1 MNFSATS
8 DYNKE
13 DGHFIQ
19 HGLTM
24 RNISKLAFQP
34 SDEVL
39 DVGCGTGN
47 VTKYIAKQVKRVT
60 GIDLSEEMIANARTN
75 NSATNINYAVWDAQT
90 VGDNPEWRE
99 TFDKVVSFLALMW
112 IPDQLKALRGI
123 LTCLKPGGE
132 ALFISVN
139 RDVVLKEGMQFLQS
153 HPTWKDYLKECV
165 YLMHPWNRSVE
176 ETKDVFHQCGWTNVC
191 SDLQVSDPAPES
203 VIKLFSKTVFGLTA
217 QIPDIHQDAFL
228 DDLWHWMLSRWED
241 KSQVGLVQLPNQAN
255 VIKARKPVA

>member
-60 GIDLSEEMIANARTN
+60 GRDSIIFRHPYLP
-75 NSATNINYAVWDAQT
+75 Y
-90 VGDNPEWRE
+90 
-99 TFDKVVSFLALMW
+99 FH
-112 IPDQLKALRGI
+112 LRY
-123 LTCLKPGGE
+123 LGGQE
-132 ALFISVN
+132 A
-139 RDVVLKEGMQFLQS
+139 EG
-153 HPTWKDYLKECV
+153 
-165 YLMHPWNRSVE
+165 
-176 ETKDVFHQCGWTNVC
+176 
-191 SDLQVSDPAPES
+191 
-203 VIKLFSKTVFGLTA
+203 
-217 QIPDIHQDAFL
+217 
-228 DDLWHWMLSRWED
+228 
-241 KSQVGLVQLPNQAN
+241 VQLIGTIYGEWPVRENTLLLLLLLLFYFICHNSTKQN
-255 VIKARKPVA
+255 TRQYTPRWARDNKSNYIL